1 MTEKNKQKKYYSD
14 LDPKPNFAQLELNIL
29 EFWEEKKIFNKS
41 VNDRSEENEY
51 VFYDGPPFANG
62 LPHYGHLLT
71 GFVKDIIPRYQTM
84 KGRRVER
91 RFGWDCHGLPA
102 EMETEKELG
111 LNGRSGV
118 INFGV
123 KNFNDHCRESVM
135 KYTQE
140 WETTVNRQARWVDFD
155 NDYKTLDLN
164 YMESV
169 IWAFKK
175 LWDQD
180 LIYEKAKVMP
190 YSWKAETPLSN
201 FETRLDDSYRERVD
215 PAITVKFSLE
225 EDSNLGKSID
235 ILVWTTTPWTLPSNL
250 ALAVGEDISY
260 SIFSNGKDS
269 ILIAENT
276 VEKYK
281 QELDGMKKIKTIN
294 GDLLVGMSYKP
305 IFDYFSDTE
314 NSFKILAADFVNTEE
329 GTGIVH
335 MAPGFGE
342 DDQIVCESHG
352 IPIKSPVDSRG
363 KFTSEIKDYEGMLV
377 FDANEEIIKN
387 LDSRKILFKH
397 EEYSHRYPHSWRT
410 DEPLI
415 YKAVNSWFV
424 EVTKFR
430 DRMSELNQQINWIP
444 NHIKDG
450 AFGRWLSG
458 ARDWS
463 ISRNRFW
470 GTPIPVWKSDNPE
483 FPRIDVYGSLDEI
496 EKDFGVRPSDLH
508 RPAIDE
514 LTRPNPDDPS
524 GKSMMVR
531 VEEVLDCWFESGS
544 MPFAQVHYPF
554 ENKAWFDS
562 HFPADFIV
570 EYIAQTRGWFYT
582 LMVLSTALF
591 DSHPF
596 KNAIGHGVVVD
607 ETGSKLSKR
616 LRNYPSPEEVWE
628 KYGSDALR
636 WFLVSSP
643 ILKGHNLE
651 IDRKGSGIETAI
663 RKVIVPIWNSL
674 YFFVLYSNLEHI
686 KAEEI
691 RTSEVLIDQ
700 YILGKMRKL
709 IVDVNEKMENYE
721 ITDACI
727 QISDFIDVLNNWYI
741 RRSRPRFW
749 DNVKSPEVLSAYNTL
764 YTVLKNFFKILA
776 PFLPLISEFA
786 FKKLSNEISV
796 HLEDWPS
803 EENFEEEDELIEKM
817 DFVRQ
822 IVSVA
827 LSIRKINNLRVRQPV
842 KSVTV
847 ISPDF
852 DINSLNEYEDLI
864 KEEIN
869 SKEIIYSKESFSL
882 GGYQLKLN
890 PRVLGPKLGH
900 DVQKCII
907 AAREDK
913 WEQDDK
919 GKILIE
925 GYILEEDEFTLEPVS
940 NEDKGIQKI
949 SGFNVFIKLDLNITS
964 DLKSEGF
971 ARDLVRLIQNIR
983 RDTKLEVTD
992 KVNVEIFCS
1001 KKLKESFLN
1010 HYEYISEQTL
1020 SHSLNIQE
1028 KIKSDDNLF
1037 TGKISG
1043 EEINLS
1049 VLKK

>member
-1 MTEKNKQKKYYSD
+1 MTEKQKQEKFYSD
-14 LDPKPNFAQLELNIL
+14 LQPKPDFAQIELEILN
-29 EFWEEKKIFNKS
+29 FWQNESIFKKS
-41 VNDRSEENEY
+41 VNGRSDKNEY

-84 KGRRVER
+84 IGKRVDR

-102 EMETEKELG
+102 EMESEKELD
-111 LNGRSGV
+111 LNGRSEV

-123 KNFNDHCRESVM
+123 KKFNDHCRESVM
-135 KYTQE
+135 KYTKE
-140 WETTVNRQARWVDFD
+140 WETTVNRQARWVDFR

-175 LWDQD
+175 LWDKG

-215 PAITVKFSLE
+215 PAVTVKFSLN
-225 EDSNLGKSID
+225 DSDLGDSID
-235 ILVWTTTPWTLPSNL
+235 VLVWTTTPWTLPSNL
-250 ALAVGEDISY
+250 ALAVGSDITY
-260 SIFSNGKDS
+260 SIFSNGNNYL
-269 ILIAENT
+269 LIAENT

-281 QELDGMKKIKTIN
+281 NELEGMEKIKTIK
-294 GDLLVGMSYKP
+294 GEILIGKSYKP

-314 NSFKILAADFVNTEE
+314 NAFRILEADFVNTEE

-352 IPIKSPVDSRG
+352 IPVKSPVDSRG
-363 KFTSEIKDYEGMLV
+363 NFTSEISDYEGMLV
-377 FDANEEIIKN
+377 FDANKEIIKY
-387 LDSRKILFKH
+387 LDSRNILFKH
-397 EEYSHRYPHSWRT
+397 EEYSHSYPHSWRT

-470 GTPIPVWKSDNPE
+470 GTPIPVWKSDNPNY
-483 FPRIDVYGSLDEI
+483 PRVDVYGSLDEI
-496 EKDFGVRPSDLH
+496 EKDFGVRPTDLH

-554 ENKAWFDS
+554 ENKEWFDS

-616 LRNYPSPEEVWE
+616 LKNYPSPEEVWN

-651 IDRKGSGIETAI
+651 IDRKGSGIETSL

-674 YFFVLYSNLEHI
+674 YFFILYSNLEEI
-686 KAEEI
+686 KGQDI
-691 RTSEVLIDQ
+691 NTSNVLIDK
-700 YILGKMRKL
+700 YILGKTRKL
-709 IVDVNEKMENYE
+709 IEDVNLHMKNYE
-721 ITDACI
+721 ITEACSK
-727 QISDFIDVLNNWYI
+727 ISDFIDVLNNWYI

-749 DNVKSPEVLSAYNTL
+749 DNIKSSEVLSAYNTL
-764 YTVLKNFFKILA
+764 YTVLKSFFRVLS
-776 PFLPLISEFA
+776 PFLPLISEYA
-786 FKKLSNEISV
+786 YKKLTNEKSV
-796 HLEDWPS
+796 HLQDWPS
-803 EENFEEEDELIEKM
+803 IDDFQEENNLIEKM

-827 LSIRKINNLRVRQPV
+827 LSIRKINNLRVRQPI
-842 KSVTV
+842 KSVTI
-847 ISPDF
+847 ISPD
-852 DINSLNEYEDLI
+852 LNVDWLDEYESLI

-869 SKEIIYSKESFSL
+869 SKEIIYSKESYSL
-882 GGYQLKLN
+882 DGYSLTLN
-890 PRVLGPKLGH
+890 PRVLGPKLSH

-907 AAREDK
+907 AAREGR
-913 WEQDDK
+913 WEQDDQ
-919 GKILIE
+919 GRVIIE
-925 GYILEEDEFTLEPVS
+925 GYILEENEFSINPVS
-940 NEDKGIQKI
+940 TEEKGIQKVI
-949 SGFNVFIKLDLNITS
+949 GFNVFVKLDLNIS
-964 DLKSEGF
+964 PELESEGL

-992 KVNVEIFCS
+992 KVKVEVFCTEKM
-1001 KKLKESFLN
+1001 KKSFMGYYQYIADQILADSLSFSQ
-1010 HYEYISEQTL
+1010 EVKDRDDLISE
-1020 SHSLNIQE
+1020 
-1028 KIKSDDNLF
+1028 
-1037 TGKISG
+1037 KISG
-1043 EEINLS
+1043 ERVNIS

>member
-1 MTEKNKQKKYYSD
+1 MTENNKQEKYYSD
-14 LDPKPNFAQLELNIL
+14 LDPKPNFAQLELDIL

-102 EMETEKELG
+102 EMESEKELR

-135 KYTQE
+135 KYTKE

-175 LWDQD
+175 LWDQG

-201 FETRLDDSYRERVD
+201 FETRLDDSYRERID
-215 PAITVKFSLE
+215 PAVTVKFSLE
-225 EDSNLGKSID
+225 GNSNLGKSID

-260 SIFSNGKDS
+260 SIFSNGKNS

-281 QELDGMKKIKTIN
+281 QELDGMKKIKTIK
-294 GDLLVGMSYKP
+294 GDLLVGISYKP
-305 IFDYFSDTE
+305 IFDYFSGTE
-314 NSFKILAADFVNTEE
+314 NSFKILSADFVNTEE

-397 EEYSHRYPHSWRT
+397 EEYSHSYPHSWRT

-444 NHIKDG
+444 NHIKNG

-616 LRNYPSPEEVWE
+616 LQNYPSPEEVWG

-651 IDRKGSGIETAI
+651 IDRKGSGIETAL

-674 YFFVLYSNLEHI
+674 YFFMLYSNLEHI

-700 YILGKMRKL
+700 YILGKIRKL

-721 ITDACI
+721 ITDACA

-764 YTVLKNFFKILA
+764 YTVLKNFFKVLA

-786 FKKLSNEISV
+786 YKKLS
-796 HLEDWPS
+796 
-803 EENFEEEDELIEKM
+803 
-817 DFVRQ
+817 
-822 IVSVA
+822 
-827 LSIRKINNLRVRQPV
+827 
-842 KSVTV
+842 
-847 ISPDF
+847 
-852 DINSLNEYEDLI
+852 
-864 KEEIN
+864 
-869 SKEIIYSKESFSL
+869 
-882 GGYQLKLN
+882 
-890 PRVLGPKLGH
+890 
-900 DVQKCII
+900 
-907 AAREDK
+907 
-913 WEQDDK
+913 
-919 GKILIE
+919 
-925 GYILEEDEFTLEPVS
+925 
-940 NEDKGIQKI
+940 
-949 SGFNVFIKLDLNITS
+949 
-964 DLKSEGF
+964 
-971 ARDLVRLIQNIR
+971 
-983 RDTKLEVTD
+983 
-992 KVNVEIFCS
+992 
-1001 KKLKESFLN
+1001 
-1010 HYEYISEQTL
+1010 
-1020 SHSLNIQE
+1020 
-1028 KIKSDDNLF
+1028 
-1037 TGKISG
+1037 
-1043 EEINLS
+1043 
-1049 VLKK
+1049 